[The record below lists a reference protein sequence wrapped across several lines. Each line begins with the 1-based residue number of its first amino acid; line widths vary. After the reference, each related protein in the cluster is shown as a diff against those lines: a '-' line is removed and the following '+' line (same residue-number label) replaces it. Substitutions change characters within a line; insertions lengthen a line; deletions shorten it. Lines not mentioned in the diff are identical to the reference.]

1 MNFLLKDPS
10 SSLDY
15 EMDWGEDYLAQGDL
29 IAQSDWTVSPVHDG
43 GLAVVAS
50 THDGASAQVTVTGG
64 AAGTVYR
71 LANNVVTASG
81 RLDTRSLTLRVEA
94 R

>member
-1 MNFLLKDPS
+1 MNFLLKDPL

-15 EMDWGEDYLAQGDL
+15 EMDWGEDYLDQGDL
-29 IAQSDWTVSPVHDG
+29 IVQSDWTVTPDHDG
-43 GLAVVAS
+43 GISIVAGS
-50 THDGASAQVTVTGG
+50 HDGASAQVTVAGG
-64 AAGTVYR
+64 VAGTVYR
-71 LANNVVTASG
+71 LANSVITASG